1 MKIHARYEDLTATQP
16 VAYERR
22 YQFTYFTRKGVIIAR
37 SDLMSITVIY
47 VGLAREDI
55 KLHRESKKDWKAP
68 AALKKDQTRSSFR

>member
-22 YQFTYFTRKGVIIAR
+22 YQFTYFIRKGVIIVR
-37 SDLMSITVIY
+37 SDLTSIKVISS
-47 VGLAREDI
+47 GLACEDV
-55 KLHRESKKDWKAP
+55 KLHPKSKKDWKAP